1 VECKRKLLEALLP
14 AQERMRVK
22 REALLARPKDLDDI
36 VQLGNRKAR
45 DTAERTM
52 IQVRQAMRIG

>member
-1 VECKRKLLEALLP
+1 
-14 AQERMRVK
+14 MRSR

-36 VQLGNRKAR
+36 VRLGTAKAR

-52 IQVRQAMRIG
+52 AQVRHAMKIG